1 MLIIEAYVNH
11 TRIDTV
17 WVQNV
22 GHIGGDER
30 LYKIRKPE
38 GDWPTISHARS
49 DGWRKLAVKALKV
62 LEDEKGG
69 K

>member
-1 MLIIEAYVNH
+1 MLIIEAHVNH
-11 TRIDTV
+11 TCIDTV

-22 GHIGGDER
+22 AYVDGDEY

-38 GDWPTISHARS
+38 GDWPAISHVQS

-62 LEDEKGG
+62 LDGERGG